1 MKIFLNV
8 VRKARISEDGKFTV
22 RYDSGTKYFEYIY
35 KKPFIPIL
43 TYIVKLKYVW
53 YLILECNIKSYNI
66 RRIFTH

>member
-43 TYIVKLKYVW
+43 TYIVKLKYV
-53 YLILECNIKSYNI
+53 
-66 RRIFTH
+66 